1 MTAPTNRIAAPDVAA
16 LILRVMVGVVF
27 IYHGYPKLF
36 GGIEE
41 FAGNLEKMNVPMP
54 MVSAY
59 LAAIAEFVG
68 GAFVLVGALT
78 RLWCIPLIVTMIVAI
93 ITVHGGSFDI
103 RNDPPGMEYN
113 LVLIAML
120 ASILLTG
127 PGRLSVSGLIAGT
140 CCRKAANGDV

>member
-1 MTAPTNRIAAPDVAA
+1 MTAPTNRIAAQDVAA

-36 GGIEE
+36 GGIED
-41 FAGNLEKMNVPMP
+41 FAGNLEKMNVPAP

-59 LAAIAEFVG
+59 LAAITEFVG
-68 GAFVLVGALT
+68 GVFILAGALT
-78 RLWCIPLIVTMIVAI
+78 RLWCIPMIITMVVAI
-93 ITVHGGSFDI
+93 VMVHSKAFGMQHG
-103 RNDPPGMEYN
+103 GMEYT

-120 ASILLTG
+120 SSILLTG
-127 PGRLSVSGLIAGT
+127 PGMISVSGLIAGS